1 LKTIG
6 TVKED
11 FEMFDKDKNKN
22 AKKVVASLNEKNK
35 SIFLI

>member
-11 FEMFDKDKNKN
+11 FEMFDKHKNKSP
-22 AKKVVASLNEKNK
+22 KKVVASEEKEWR
-35 SIFLI
+35 S